1 MAVAAPRNTTGS
13 GRRSDATT
21 HVGFLRHAG
30 FRWAWVA
37 LILSLVAVAGYFL
50 ADVKPRPNGG
60 TWYGYTLGTIGSLM
74 IVWLTLLG
82 VRKRAITA
90 GSWSLKAWV
99 SAHVYLGL
107 ALIVIATLHTGLQFG
122 WNVHTLAYAL
132 MMLVVLSGLY
142 GVVAYTVLPRRL
154 SSNRRET
161 TQKQMVEAIAA
172 LDRQLNDTAQGL
184 NEVQARAVQLSI
196 DESRIGGGFLR
207 RLSARPGD
215 CGTRRA
221 LGKLKRLRSGATD
234 VERAALDDVGAL
246 LERKS
251 AALYQLRRHLQTRTL
266 LGVWLGVHVPASI
279 ALLMALTAHILS
291 VFIYW

>member
-1 MAVAAPRNTTGS
+1 MAAPRS
-13 GRRSDATT
+13 GQRSDAAV

-37 LILSLVAVAGYFL
+37 LILSIAAIAGYL
-50 ADVKPRPNGG
+50 LIDVQPRPNGG
-60 TWYGYTLGTIGSLM
+60 TWYGYTLGTIGAAL

-82 VRKRAITA
+82 VRKRAITN
-90 GSWSLKAWV
+90 GNWSLKAWV

-107 ALIVIATLHTGLQFG
+107 ALTVIATLHTGLQFG

-142 GVVAYTVLPRRL
+142 GIFVYAVLPRRL

-161 TQKQMVEAIAA
+161 TQKQMVEAIRS
-172 LDRQLNDTAQGL
+172 LDRQLNDAAQPL
-184 NEVQARAVQLSI
+184 NQAQAAAVNLSI
-196 DESRIGGGFLR
+196 EESRIGGGFWR
-207 RLSARPGD
+207 RLNTRPGD

-221 LGKLKRLRSGATD
+221 IHKLNGLSRTATEA
-234 VERAALDDVGAL
+234 ERTALNTVGPLLDRKTEAL
-246 LERKS
+246 L
-251 AALYQLRRHLQTRTL
+251 QLRRHVQTRAL
-266 LGVWLGVHVPASI
+266 LSVWLGIHVPASI
-279 ALLMALTAHILS
+279 ALLMALTAHVVS

>member
-1 MAVAAPRNTTGS
+1 MAAPRS
-13 GRRSDATT
+13 GQRSDAAV

-37 LILSLVAVAGYFL
+37 LILSIAAIAGYL
-50 ADVKPRPNGG
+50 LIDVQPRPNGG
-60 TWYGYTLGTIGSLM
+60 TWYGYTLGTIGAAL

-82 VRKRAITA
+82 VRKRAITN
-90 GSWSLKAWV
+90 GNWSLKAWV

-107 ALIVIATLHTGLQFG
+107 ALTVIATLHTGFQFG

-142 GVVAYTVLPRRL
+142 GIFVYAVLPRRL

-161 TQKQMVEAIAA
+161 TQKQMVEAIRS
-172 LDRQLNDTAQGL
+172 LDRQLNDAAQPL
-184 NEVQARAVQLSI
+184 NQAQASAVNLSI
-196 DESRIGGGFLR
+196 EESRIGGGFWR
-207 RLSARPGD
+207 RLNIRPGD

-221 LGKLKRLRSGATD
+221 IHKLNSLSRNATEA
-234 VERAALDDVGAL
+234 ERTALNTVGPLLDRKSEAL
-246 LERKS
+246 L
-251 AALYQLRRHLQTRTL
+251 QLRRHVQTRAL
-266 LGVWLGVHVPASI
+266 LSVWLGIHVPASI
-279 ALLMALTAHILS
+279 ALLMALTAHVVS

>member
-1 MAVAAPRNTTGS
+1 MAAPRS
-13 GRRSDATT
+13 GQRSDAAV

-37 LILSLVAVAGYFL
+37 LILSIAAIAGYL
-50 ADVKPRPNGG
+50 LIDVQPRPNGG
-60 TWYGYTLGTIGSLM
+60 TWYGYTLGTIGAAL

-82 VRKRAITA
+82 VRKRAITN
-90 GSWSLKAWV
+90 GNWSLKAWV

-107 ALIVIATLHTGLQFG
+107 ALTVIATLHTGFQFG

-142 GVVAYTVLPRRL
+142 GIFVYAVLPRRL

-161 TQKQMVEAIAA
+161 TQKQMVEAIRS
-172 LDRQLNDTAQGL
+172 LDRQLNDAAQPL
-184 NEVQARAVQLSI
+184 NQAQASAVNLSI
-196 DESRIGGGFLR
+196 EESRIGGGFWR
-207 RLSARPGD
+207 RLNIRPGD

-221 LGKLKRLRSGATD
+221 LGRLKTLSRNATEA
-234 VERAALDDVGAL
+234 ERTALNTVGPLLDRKTEAL
-246 LERKS
+246 L
-251 AALYQLRRHLQTRTL
+251 QLRRHVQTRAL
-266 LGVWLGVHVPASI
+266 LSVWLGIHVPASI
-279 ALLMALTAHILS
+279 ALLMALTAHVVS

>member
-1 MAVAAPRNTTGS
+1 MALV
-13 GRRSDATT
+13 
-21 HVGFLRHAG
+21 
-30 FRWAWVA
+30 
-37 LILSLVAVAGYFL
+37 LSLVATAGYFL

-60 TWYGYTLGTIGSLM
+60 TWYGYTLGTIGALL

-82 VRKRAITA
+82 IRKRAITA
-90 GSWSLKAWV
+90 GAWSLKAWV

-107 ALIVIATLHTGLQFG
+107 ALVVIATLHTGLQFG

-132 MMLVVLSGLY
+132 MMLVVISGLY
-142 GVVAYTVLPRRL
+142 GVLAYTVLPRRL

-172 LDRQLNDTAQGL
+172 LDRQLSDAAQGL
-184 NEVQARAVQLSI
+184 NEKQAAAVRMSI
-196 DESRIGGGFLR
+196 EQSRIGGGFLR
-207 RLSARPGD
+207 RLSTRPGD

-221 LGKLKRLRSGATD
+221 RLRLKRLKSGATD
-234 VERAALDDVGAL
+234 AERAALDTVGGL

-251 AALYQLRRHLQTRTL
+251 AALFQLRRHLQTRTL

>member
-1 MAVAAPRNTTGS
+1 MAAPRS
-13 GRRSDATT
+13 GQRSDAAV

-37 LILSLVAVAGYFL
+37 LILSIAAIAGYL
-50 ADVKPRPNGG
+50 LIDVQPRPNGG
-60 TWYGYTLGTIGSLM
+60 TWYGYTLGTIGAAL

-82 VRKRAITA
+82 VRKRAITN
-90 GSWSLKAWV
+90 GNWSLKAWV

-107 ALIVIATLHTGLQFG
+107 ALTVIATLHTGFQFG

-142 GVVAYTVLPRRL
+142 GIFVYAVLPRRL

-161 TQKQMVEAIAA
+161 TQKQMVEAIRS
-172 LDRQLNDTAQGL
+172 LDRQLNDAAQPL
-184 NEVQARAVQLSI
+184 NQAQASAVNLSI
-196 DESRIGGGFLR
+196 EESRIGGGFWR
-207 RLSARPGD
+207 RLNIRPVD

-221 LGKLKRLRSGATD
+221 IHKLNGLSRNAT
-234 VERAALDDVGAL
+234 EAEGAALNTVGPLLDRKSEAL
-246 LERKS
+246 L
-251 AALYQLRRHLQTRTL
+251 QLRRHVQTRAL
-266 LGVWLGVHVPASI
+266 LSVWLGIHVPASI
-279 ALLMALTAHILS
+279 ALLMALTAHVVS